1 MRVLATTKTTLLLG
15 ELKHCFRTMCAY
27 LGSLTHAVATAAL
40 LPGVVIHIVF
50 LDPTSTDD
58 SASPRLVAVA
68 PPPDDIDLPPLK
80 EEPLPPAATPL
91 SRSCFDELT
100 TLGAGLFG
108 TVHLVRHKL
117 SGQYFALKVIEKAS
131 IPSVQLARQVVRER
145 DIMLAVQHPLV
156 ATCFGSFQDDENVY
170 LVSEYL
176 HGGDLYQHL
185 LDTTDD
191 ATSPRV
197 ASLSVAAIRF
207 YAANMV
213 KALQGLHD
221 HGMVHRDIKLDNMMF
236 DSLGYVKLID
246 MGFATHVGMCRDND
260 ASVGADKRTMT
271 VCGTPE
277 YMAPEILA
285 GQGYGM
291 AVDYWALG
299 VVLYEMA
306 MGGASLF
313 GDASHAKTMA
323 RIKAVASHGL
333 PTAPAFDKLDV
344 ALQNFIRGLLVYDP
358 SKRLGC
364 TASGFQSIED
374 HPFFAGM
381 IDWKALMAKQVRA
394 PFVPVVPCDTW
405 HDSPP
410 DECDE
415 NPIEDESTLWG
426 VDKDEEY
433 YDGGLS
439 VDPKVALVFEGF

>member
-1 MRVLATTKTTLLLG
+1 
-15 ELKHCFRTMCAY
+15 
-27 LGSLTHAVATAAL
+27 
-40 LPGVVIHIVF
+40 
-50 LDPTSTDD
+50 
-58 SASPRLVAVA
+58 
-68 PPPDDIDLPPLK
+68 
-80 EEPLPPAATPL
+80 
-91 SRSCFDELT
+91 
-100 TLGAGLFG
+100 
-108 TVHLVRHKL
+108 
-117 SGQYFALKVIEKAS
+117 
-131 IPSVQLARQVVRER
+131 
-145 DIMLAVQHPLV
+145 
-156 ATCFGSFQDDENVY
+156 
-170 LVSEYL
+170 
-176 HGGDLYQHL
+176 
-185 LDTTDD
+185 
-191 ATSPRV
+191 
-197 ASLSVAAIRF
+197 
-207 YAANMV
+207 
-213 KALQGLHD
+213 
-221 HGMVHRDIKLDNMMF
+221 
-236 DSLGYVKLID
+236 
-246 MGFATHVGMCRDND
+246 
-260 ASVGADKRTMT
+260 
-271 VCGTPE
+271 
-277 YMAPEILA
+277 
-285 GQGYGM
+285 M
-291 AVDYWALG
+291 AVDYCTSHMDNNQLTMTVGALG

-344 ALQNFIRGLLVYDP
+344 ALQSFIRGLLVYDP